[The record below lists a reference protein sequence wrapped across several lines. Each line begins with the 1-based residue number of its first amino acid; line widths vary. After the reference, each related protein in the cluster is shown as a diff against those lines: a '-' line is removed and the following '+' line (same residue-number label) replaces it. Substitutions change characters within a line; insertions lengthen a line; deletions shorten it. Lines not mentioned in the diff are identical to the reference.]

1 MRILSG
7 ILVTLFLPVL
17 IGTSQ
22 LGFASSHCEGHLRPG
37 MEIKT
42 YSVDLVSNYQGRV
55 PVPQAMNVQ
64 TAYDIVII
72 AGYSNASSQVIRLDR
87 TQMGTNTLT
96 DPHTGQR
103 VRGYFIGVVVAP
115 DVPVQ
120 VIWKQ

>member
-1 MRILSG
+1 MKILSG
-7 ILVTLFLPVL
+7 ILVTLFLTFF
-17 IGTSQ
+17 IGFSHS
-22 LGFASSHCEGHLRPG
+22 GFAISNCEGHLGQG
-37 MEIKT
+37 MAIKT
-42 YSVDLVSNYQGRV
+42 SSVDLVSNYQGRV

-87 TQMGTNTLT
+87 AQMGTNTLT